1 MRWRVVGDTLI
12 VEGNFFAISSG
23 VLGGWGKVEHLFNHT
38 VREWLDD
45 PKEYVR
51 RVANRFGIRR
61 FFGLLTA
68 VPMDKLSVVSVGN
81 VTAFVTAGITN
92 PNERIGTINIIIV
105 IEGEMPE
112 SAMINAVI
120 TATEAKSFALLKAGL
135 NFTGTSTDAVIV
147 AKTCEG
153 DYYEYAG
160 YVSELGRRIW
170 NAVKRGV
177 TESLSK
183 WKSLDPQHG

>member
-1 MRWRVVGDTLI
+1 MRWRVVRDTLI
-12 VEGNFFAISSG
+12 VEGDFFAISSG
-23 VLGGWGKVEHLFNHT
+23 VLGGWGRVEHLFNHT
-38 VREWLDD
+38 IRGWFDD
-45 PKEYVR
+45 PKEYVKR
-51 RVANRFGIRR
+51 IANEFGLKR

-68 VPMDKLSVVSVGN
+68 VPMDKLPVVSVGN

-92 PNERIGTINIIIV
+92 PNERIGTINVIIV
-105 IEGEMPE
+105 VDGEMPE
-112 SAMINAVI
+112 SAMINVVI

-147 AKTCEG
+147 AKTCKG

-170 NAVKRGV
+170 EAVKRGV

-183 WKSLDPQHG
+183 WKSLDSQHG